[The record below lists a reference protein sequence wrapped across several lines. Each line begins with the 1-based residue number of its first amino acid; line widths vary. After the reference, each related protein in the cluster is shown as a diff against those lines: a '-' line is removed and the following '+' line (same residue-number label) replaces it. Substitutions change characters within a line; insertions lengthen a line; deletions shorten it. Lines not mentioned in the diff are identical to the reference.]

1 VNESSVHTDLIVT
14 LLIGMVIFLLLVGF
28 IITFILIY
36 QRRRIRQRQL
46 ITELTVNFE
55 HELLKSQLEIQEQT
69 LQTISEEVHD
79 NIGQVLTLA
88 KLTLAEGPEDATIL
102 KEQRATSRQLIS
114 KAISDLRDLSKSL
127 STDKISEIGLTKAI
141 ELQLAILNRTGQLTT
156 GFCVSGDMMSFPEAQ
171 ELMIFRI
178 FQELMN
184 NTIKHAQAR
193 HLEVQLDCKPEGLWL
208 ITSDNGCGFDT
219 ANRPGGVHSGLGL
232 KSIEKRVALFHG
244 TIKIMSKPDEGTR
257 ISIFFP
263 SQVKAS

>member
-36 QRRRIRQRQL
+36 QRRRARQRQF
-46 ITELTVNFE
+46 ISELTVNFE

-88 KLTLAEGPEDATIL
+88 KLTLAEGPEDVTIL
-102 KEQRATSRQLIS
+102 KEQRATSRQLIG

-127 STDKISEIGLTKAI
+127 STDKINEIGLTKAI
-141 ELQLAILNRTGQLTT
+141 ELQLAILDRTGQLTT
-156 GFCVSGDMMSFPEAQ
+156 TFSVLGDMMPFPVAQ
-171 ELMIFRI
+171 ELLIFRI

-184 NTIKHAQAR
+184 NTIKHAQAS
-193 HLEVQLDCKPEGLWL
+193 HLEVQLNCRPEGLCL
-208 ITSDNGCGFDT
+208 IMIDNGRGFDR
-219 ANRPGGVHSGLGL
+219 ADMPAGVHSGLGL
-232 KSIEKRVALFHG
+232 KSIQKRVSLFNG
-244 TIKIMSKPDEGTR
+244 TMEIVSNANEGTR
-257 ISIFFP
+257 ISIFLP
-263 SQVKAS
+263 SQSKAV

>member
-1 VNESSVHTDLIVT
+1 VNETSVHTDLIIT
-14 LLIGMVIFLLLVGF
+14 LLVGMVIFLLLVAF
-28 IITFILIY
+28 IITFVLIY
-36 QRRRIRQRQL
+36 QRRRARQRQL
-46 ITELTVNFE
+46 ISELTVNFE

-88 KLTLAEGPEDATIL
+88 KLTLAAGTNDINVL
-102 KEQRATSRQLIS
+102 NEQRATSRQLIS

-127 STDKISEIGLTKAI
+127 STDKINEIGLPKAI

-156 GFCVSGDMMSFPEAQ
+156 KFSVAGDMMAFPVAQ
-171 ELMIFRI
+171 ELLIFRI

-184 NTIKHAQAR
+184 NAIKHAQAS
-193 HLEVQLDCKPEGLWL
+193 HLEVQLDCKPGGLWL

-219 ANRPGGVHSGLGL
+219 VNRPADVHSGLGL

-244 TIKIMSKPDEGTR
+244 TIDITSKPGEGTR

-263 SQVKAS
+263 SQAKAS